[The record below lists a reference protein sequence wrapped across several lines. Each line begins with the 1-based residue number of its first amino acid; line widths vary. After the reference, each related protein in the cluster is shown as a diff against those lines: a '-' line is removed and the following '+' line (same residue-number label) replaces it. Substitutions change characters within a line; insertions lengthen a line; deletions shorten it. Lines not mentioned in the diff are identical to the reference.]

1 MAGSVI
7 PSKQLHRAGTIEVLD
22 TYLID
27 REIGYCTDDHCLYTK
42 VDGVLVKCVE
52 ATPLTVTHSV
62 SASGTVALAPNKN
75 NALICTNSPTIAIA
89 IGAGDGVVYHIQIT
103 GACTLALTGVTW
115 GGDEITEVAT
125 GAEVS
130 ILNNVAVGVLY
141 E

>member
-1 MAGSVI
+1 MAGSTI
-7 PSKQLHRAGTIEVLD
+7 PSKQLHRAGTIEVLN

-42 VDGVLVKCVE
+42 ADGVLVKCVE
-52 ATPLTVTHSV
+52 ETPLTVTHNV
-62 SASGTVALAPNKN
+62 SASGTVVLAPNKN

-89 IGAGDGVVYHIQIT
+89 IGAGDGAVYHIQIT

>member
-1 MAGSVI
+1 MAGSTI

-52 ATPLTVTHSV
+52 ETPLTVTHNV
-62 SASGTVALAPNKN
+62 SASGTMSLVPNKN
-75 NALICTNSPTIAIA
+75 NALICTNIPTIAIA
-89 IGAGDGVVYHIQIT
+89 IGAGDGAIYHIQIT

>member
-7 PSKQLHRAGTIEVLD
+7 PSKQLHRAGTIEVLN

-52 ATPLTVTHSV
+52 STPLTVTHNV
-62 SASGTVALAPNKN
+62 SASGTVALVPNKN
-75 NALICTNSPTIAIA
+75 NAIICTNSPTIAIA
-89 IGAGDGVVYHIQIT
+89 IGAGDGAVYHIQIT
-103 GACTLALTGVTW
+103 GACTLALTGVPW

>member
-42 VDGVLVKCVE
+42 VDGVLVKCVD
-52 ATPLTVTHSV
+52 ATPLTVTHYV
-62 SASGTVALAPNKN
+62 SASGTVALVPNKN

-89 IGAGDGVVYHIQIT
+89 IGAGDGAVYHIQIT
-103 GACTLALTGVTW
+103 GACTLALIGVTW

>member
-52 ATPLTVTHSV
+52 QTPLTVTHHV
-62 SASGTVALAPNKN
+62 SASGTVSLEPNKN

-89 IGAGDGVVYHIQIT
+89 IGAGDVAVYHIQIT
-103 GACTLALTGVTW
+103 GACTLALTGATW
-115 GGDEITEVAT
+115 GGDEITAVVT

>member
-1 MAGSVI
+1 MTGSTI

-52 ATPLTVTHSV
+52 ETPLTVTRYV
-62 SASGTVALAPNKN
+62 SASGTMSLAPNKN

-89 IGAGDGVVYHIQIT
+89 IGAGDGAIYHIQIT
-103 GACTLALTGVTW
+103 GACALALTGVTW

>member
-1 MAGSVI
+1 MTGSTI

-52 ATPLTVTHSV
+52 ETPLTVTRYV
-62 SASGTVALAPNKN
+62 SASGIVMLEPNKN
-75 NALICTNSPTIAIA
+75 NALICTNSPTIDIA
-89 IGAGDGVVYHIQIT
+89 IGAGDGAIYHIQIT

-115 GGDEITEVAT
+115 GGDEITAVAT

-130 ILNNVAVGVLY
+130 ILNNVAVGMLY

>member
-1 MAGSVI
+1 MAGSTI

-52 ATPLTVTHSV
+52 STPLTVTHNV
-62 SASGTVALAPNKN
+62 SASGTVVLTPNKN

-89 IGAGDGVVYHIQIT
+89 IGAGDGAVYHIQIT

>member
-1 MAGSVI
+1 MAGSTI

-42 VDGVLVKCVE
+42 VAGVLVKCVE
-52 ATPLTVTHSV
+52 ATPLTVTHYV
-62 SASGTVALAPNKN
+62 SASGTVALEPNKN

>member
-27 REIGYCTDDHCLYTK
+27 REIGYCRDDHCLYTK

-52 ATPLTVTHSV
+52 ETPLTVTHNV

-89 IGAGDGVVYHIQIT
+89 IGAGDGAVYHIQIT

>member
-1 MAGSVI
+1 MTGSTI

-52 ATPLTVTHSV
+52 ETPLTVTRYV
-62 SASGTVALAPNKN
+62 SASGTISLAPNKN
-75 NALICTNSPTIAIA
+75 TALICTNSPTIAIA
-89 IGAGDGVVYHIQIT
+89 IGAGDGAIYHIQIT

-115 GGDEITEVAT
+115 VGDEITEVAT

-130 ILNNVAVGVLY
+130 ILNNVAVGMLY

>member
-1 MAGSVI
+1 MAGSTI

-52 ATPLTVTHSV
+52 ETPLTVTHHV
-62 SASGTVALAPNKN
+62 SSSGTVALESNKN
-75 NALICTNSPTIAIA
+75 NVLICTNSPTIAIA
-89 IGAGDGVVYHIQIT
+89 IGAGDGAVYHIQIT

-130 ILNNVAVGVLY
+130 ILNNIAVGVLY

>member
-1 MAGSVI
+1 MSGSVI

-52 ATPLTVTHSV
+52 ATPLTVTHNV
-62 SASGTVALAPNKN
+62 SASGTVVLAPNKN

-89 IGAGDGVVYHIQIT
+89 IGAGDGAVYHIQIT

>member
-1 MAGSVI
+1 MAGSTI

-52 ATPLTVTHSV
+52 QTPLTVTHPV
-62 SASGTVALAPNKN
+62 SASGTVSLEPNKN

-89 IGAGDGVVYHIQIT
+89 IGAGDGAVYHIQIT
-103 GACTLALTGVTW
+103 GACTLALTGVAW
-115 GGDEITEVAT
+115 GGDEITTVVT

>member
-52 ATPLTVTHSV
+52 STPLTVTHYV

-89 IGAGDGVVYHIQIT
+89 IGAGDGAVYHIQIT